1 MHHEIMSEEFFGEF
15 MQILSL
21 IVWATYILVFQNMIV
36 LQNIV
41 LIQTMWILDQ
51 QKDKKP

>member
-1 MHHEIMSEEFFGEF
+1 VKKNFSVNF

-21 IVWATYILVFQNMIV
+21 IAQATYILVSQKMIV

-41 LIQTMWILDQ
+41 LIQTM
-51 QKDKKP
+51 